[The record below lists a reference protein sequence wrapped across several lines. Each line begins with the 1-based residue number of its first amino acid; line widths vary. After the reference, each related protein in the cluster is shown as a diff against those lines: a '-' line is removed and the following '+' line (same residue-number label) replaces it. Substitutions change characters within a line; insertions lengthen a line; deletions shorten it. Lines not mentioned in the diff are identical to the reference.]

1 MFTLFLLK
9 FFICSCA
16 DERTTFDMFVFMS
29 VQIRPQNIGQASRI
43 GGVNP
48 ADITALLIH
57 LEVQR
62 RQNAGLKPRGPRSNG
77 RLLGTTEPVGAHD
90 EVNILEQIASA

>member
-1 MFTLFLLK
+1 M
-9 FFICSCA
+9 
-16 DERTTFDMFVFMS
+16 D
-29 VQIRPQNIGQASRI
+29 VQIRPQNIGQASRV

-62 RQNAGLKPRGPRSNG
+62 RQKEGLKGRGPGPNARASGNIDAI
-77 RLLGTTEPVGAHD
+77 VAVD
-90 EVNILEQIASA
+90 EVEQAVSAG

>member
-1 MFTLFLLK
+1 MV
-9 FFICSCA
+9 
-16 DERTTFDMFVFMS
+16 D
-29 VQIRPQNIGQASRI
+29 VQIRPQNIGQASRV

-62 RQNAGLKPRGPRSNG
+62 RQKEGLKGRGPRSHARASGNISAI
-77 RLLGTTEPVGAHD
+77 TVANEVEQATEQAV
-90 EVNILEQIASA
+90 SA